1 VRLSRF
7 FVAAALAP
15 EQELRLPE
23 AAAAHAVRVLRLAAG
38 DALTIF
44 NGQGG
49 EYAARILAS
58 GRDGVRIRV
67 EAWHDVERESPLQI
81 TLLQGISRG
90 ERMDIIVQKATE
102 LGVARIVP
110 LQCERSVVKLDAD
123 QAGKK
128 REHWLAIAI
137 GACEQSGRNQLPA
150 IAAVRRL
157 DAACQEVAQSGMARF
172 TLDLAGEHSLLTA
185 AGLAGLGVSQP
196 APGASLRQAA
206 LLIGPEGGLSEAEIA
221 TAQHHGF
228 LGVRLGPRVLR
239 TETAPLAALAVLQAA
254 AGDLG
259 T

>member
-15 EQELRLPE
+15 EQELRLPD

-38 DALTIF
+38 DQLTIF

-49 EYAARILAS
+49 EYAARILTS

-67 EAWHDVERESPLQI
+67 EAWHDLERESPLQI

-110 LQCERSVVKLDAD
+110 LQCERSVVKLDAV

-128 REHWLAIAI
+128 REHWLAVAI
-137 GACEQSGRNQLPA
+137 GACEQSGRNQLPE
-150 IAAVRRL
+150 IAAVQRL
-157 DAACQEVAQSGMARF
+157 DAACHDVAQSGMARF
-172 TLDLAGEHSLLTA
+172 TLDVAGPQSLLA
-185 AGLAGLGVSQP
+185 AARATLHGGDVLKQV
-196 APGASLRQAA
+196 A
-206 LLIGPEGGLSEAEIA
+206 LLIGPEGGLGDNELVNAE
-221 TAQHHGF
+221 HHGF
-228 LGVRLGPRVLR
+228 IGVRLGPRVLR

-254 AGDLG
+254 AGDLA